1 MAIVFIPSQLQK
13 LTGAAQVEVE
23 GDTVRAVVEQ
33 METQFPGVRQ
43 RLFDN
48 GQLSPT
54 LQLSVDHV
62 MTRVV
67 STSVKPT
74 TEIHFLPVIGGG

>member
-1 MAIVFIPSQLQK
+1 MATVFIPQQLQQ
-13 LTGAAQVEVE
+13 LTGAAQVKIE
-23 GDTVRAVVEQ
+23 GRTVREVIEQ
-33 METQFPGVRQ
+33 LEKQFPGVRQ
-43 RLFDN
+43 RLLID

-62 MTRVV
+62 MTRAL
-67 STSVKPT
+67 SAAVKPT

>member
-13 LTGAAQVEVE
+13 LTGTAQVEVE

-33 METQFPGVRQ
+33 MEKQFPGIQQ
-43 RLFDN
+43 RLFEDD
-48 GQLSPT
+48 QLSPT

-62 MTRVV
+62 MTRAL
-67 STSVKPT
+67 STSVTPS

>member
-1 MAIVFIPSQLQK
+1 MAIVFIPPQLRK

-23 GDTVRAVVEQ
+23 GGTVREVVEQ
-33 METQFPGVRQ
+33 MEQLYPGVKE
-43 RLFDN
+43 RLFTD

-54 LQLSVDHV
+54 LQLSVDHT
-62 MTRVV
+62 MTRIV
-67 STSVKPT
+67 STKVQPT

>member
-13 LTGAAQVEVE
+13 LTGAAQVDVE

-33 METQFPGVRQ
+33 LEKLFPGIRQ
-43 RLFDN
+43 RLLDDD
-48 GQLSPT
+48 QLSPV

-62 MTRVV
+62 MTRIL
-67 STSVKPT
+67 STSVGPT
-74 TEIHFLPVIGGG
+74 TEVHFLPVIGGG